1 MDTSAEST
9 PDALRQTVRRNIV
22 QAALRLGE
30 EAGSWDAVH
39 VHAVAREAAISL
51 EELRRHFP
59 DKDGIAEGYFDI
71 ADAALLSVSNDPGWS
86 ELEIRERL
94 YRAVM
99 AWLDALAPHRRLAVG
114 MLGYKLQPE
123 HLHLQARGI
132 ARISRTVQW
141 IREVAMLPSV
151 GWRREL
157 EEAVL
162 TTIYLTTFS
171 SWLTDKSAGSERTRR
186 LLERLLARAEKGAL
200 WLGIAPQ
207 ASSSGPPV
215 S

>member
-1 MDTSAEST
+1 MDTSAAST
-9 PDALRQTVRRNIV
+9 PDTLRQTVRLSIIRT
-22 QAALRLGE
+22 ALRLGE

-39 VHAVAREAAISL
+39 VHAVAREAGISL
-51 EELRRHFP
+51 EELREHFP
-59 DKDGIAEGYFDI
+59 DKDAIAEGYFDI
-71 ADAALLSVSNDPGWS
+71 ADDALLAVSNEAGWG
-86 ELEIRERL
+86 ELQIRERL

-114 MLGYKLQPE
+114 MVGYKFHPE

-171 SWLTDKSAGSERTRR
+171 RWLTDKSAASERTRR
-186 LLERLLARAEKGAL
+186 LLERLLATAEQGAL
-200 WLGIAPQ
+200 WLGIAP
-207 ASSSGPPV
+207 AV
-215 S
+215 SAGTAVR